1 MKTASLAFI
10 LTLFLFP
17 SILYAHG
24 VRGRIG
30 KGGIVVIAEYDT
42 GEPMS
47 YAKVVITAPDKKMP
61 FQIGRTDRNGRFC
74 FFPDTP
80 GKWKVVISDGMGHQL
95 QLIVPIN
102 KKMEISSKYY
112 KKNTLLNG
120 MSKFQRA
127 IIGLSLIFG
136 ISGIFM
142 GWKSRRQKF

>member
-1 MKTASLAFI
+1 MKIASLAFI
-10 LTLFLFP
+10 LSLVFLP

-47 YAKVVITAPDKKMP
+47 YAKVTITAPDKKMP

-80 GKWKVVISDGMGHQL
+80 GKWKVVVSDGMGHQL
-95 QLIVPIN
+95 ELAIPIN
-102 KKMEISSKYY
+102 KEMKVSPEFIRKR
-112 KKNTLLNG
+112 NPLDG
-120 MSKFQRA
+120 MSKFQRT
-127 IIGLSLIFG
+127 IIGLSIIFG
-136 ISGIFM
+136 IAGIIT
-142 GWKSRRQKF
+142 GWKARK

>member
-10 LTLFLFP
+10 LSLVLLP
-17 SILYAHG
+17 SLIYAHG
-24 VRGRIG
+24 VRGRVG

-74 FFPDTP
+74 FFPDIS

-102 KKMEISSKYY
+102 KKMEISSEYY
-112 KKNTLLNG
+112 KKNTLLDG
-120 MSKFQRA
+120 MSKFQRV

-136 ISGIFM
+136 ISGIIA
-142 GWKSRRQKF
+142 GWKAKKKDF